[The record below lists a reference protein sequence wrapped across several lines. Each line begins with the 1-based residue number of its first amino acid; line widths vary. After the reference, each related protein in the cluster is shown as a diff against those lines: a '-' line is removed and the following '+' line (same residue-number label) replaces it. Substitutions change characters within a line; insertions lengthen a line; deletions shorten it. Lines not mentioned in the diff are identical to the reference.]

1 MLPALRNRRF
11 NRPAAAAVVAL
22 TLAAL
27 AVPLTPAKAQVP
39 YLGVDFG
46 NGVGIGIGAPPS
58 AYGIAPASPIYPV
71 YPPYY
76 YPPRP
81 YYYRY

>member
-1 MLPALRNRRF
+1 MLPAMRNRRF

-22 TLAAL
+22 ALAAL

-46 NGVGIGIGAPPS
+46 NGFGIGAPPS
-58 AYGIAPASPIYPV
+58 AYGMAPASPIYPF

>member
-1 MLPALRNRRF
+1 MMSRL
-11 NRPAAAAVVAL
+11 NRPAAAAIVAL
-22 TLAAL
+22 TLGAL
-27 AVPLTPAKAQVP
+27 ALPLTPAKAQVP

-46 NGVGIGIGAPPS
+46 NGWGIGIGAPPS
-58 AYGIAPASPIYPV
+58 AYGMAPASPIYPF
-71 YPPYY
+71 YTPYY